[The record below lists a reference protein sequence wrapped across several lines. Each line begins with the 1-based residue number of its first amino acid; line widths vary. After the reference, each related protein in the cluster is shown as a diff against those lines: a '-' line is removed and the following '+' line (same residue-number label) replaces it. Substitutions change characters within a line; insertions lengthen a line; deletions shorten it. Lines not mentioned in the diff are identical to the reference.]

1 MEELES
7 RMSANPRWATLPKG
21 ITLITAADP
30 TGLLVATPVEGDPNL
45 LSIREYKGYYAVYL

>member
-7 RMSANPRWATLPKG
+7 RMNANPRWATLPKG
-21 ITLITAADP
+21 ITLITATDP

-45 LSIREYKGYYAVYL
+45 RSVREYKGY